1 MQKQTMKTK
10 LATLLLA
17 LALGAATIPTP
28 ALAANTKPYPLKVC
42 VVSDNKLGSMG
53 KVVTKEY
60 QGQELKFCC
69 KPCVK
74 KFDAN
79 PAKYLAKLK

>member
-1 MQKQTMKTK
+1 MKTK
-10 LATLLLA
+10 LICRRFLPMLVLLLLA
-17 LALGAATIPTP
+17 VLMSGPTVRAEKP
-28 ALAANTKPYPLKVC
+28 KPYPLKVC
-42 VVSDNKLGSMG
+42 LVTDNDLDSMG
-53 KVVTKEY
+53 GPVTKVY

-79 PAKYLAKLK
+79 PAKYLPKLK

>member
-1 MQKQTMKTK
+1 MRKS
-10 LATLLLA
+10 LVILVSLLGIGL
-17 LALGAATIPTP
+17 LSAA
-28 ALAANTKPYPLKVC
+28 APYPLKVC
-42 VVSDNKLGSMG
+42 LVTDNKLGSMG
-53 KVVTKEY
+53 APVTKIY
-60 QGQELKFCC
+60 GNQELKFCC